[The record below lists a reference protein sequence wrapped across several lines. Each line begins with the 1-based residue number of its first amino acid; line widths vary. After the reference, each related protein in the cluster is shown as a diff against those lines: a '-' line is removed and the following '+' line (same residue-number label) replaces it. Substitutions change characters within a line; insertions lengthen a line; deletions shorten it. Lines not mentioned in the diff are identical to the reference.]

1 MGEVVGEQRV
11 LKKARRGFGT
21 RVYELFFKRIVELCE
36 ERGLVQGDVLF
47 IDSTL
52 SDANAARDTLRSRA
66 LAGPRLPEPAQ
77 FVRDLFAMNEP
88 APAPEAPREK
98 GGTGPK
104 PGPLAEH
111 PTLRSSLAS
120 TTEPEAALATRH
132 NGRSRLAYKTQ
143 VVVDAAWAIIM
154 TTAD

>member
-36 ERGLVQGDVLF
+36 QRGLVQGDVLF

-66 LAGPRLPEPAQ
+66 LAEPRLPEPAQ
-77 FVRDLFAMNEP
+77 CVKALSARNGPASVPDPPRPTSAPSPRPATSHAPPRP
-88 APAPEAPREK
+88 APS
-98 GGTGPK
+98 
-104 PGPLAEH
+104 H
-111 PTLRSSLAS
+111 S
-120 TTEPEAALATRH
+120 
-132 NGRSRLAYKTQ
+132 
-143 VVVDAAWAIIM
+143 
-154 TTAD
+154 